1 MKQSLPYIAAV
12 LSGALLAAAC
22 THELTPQEP
31 AEGTFTGIRIT
42 PVCDGLFTRSTEEA
56 GDSDYNETT
65 ISHWAWFIYSDE
77 EGTNCLQSGWETGNN
92 PRTLVLDGILTDGA
106 TGYVYVIANLPDD
119 YSYDFDD
126 GIVYTDPETSATTT
140 YGKTLAQLQTISFDS
155 TFYHFTSATT
165 GYPDPD
171 PFVMRTPAPVSFTLA
186 ANTTKTVT
194 AELKRAAA
202 KIILDLKIAKDVKQ
216 TETTAAGAEK
226 YVKHWRADIDHL
238 QIYMLWGS
246 THGDIAGTK
255 WDYDG
260 ASTNTDWF
268 YSASPRY
275 AMYTNP
281 KGGVYDAST
290 NTVSGSVPHYD
301 GEGTA
306 PVGQYKETT
315 LTVSSSVWE
324 QVYKVNLDANGDP
337 IWNWNASTATEDR
350 TDANI
355 GNTAYGD
362 WDYVLDGGEKV
373 PATDALG
380 NYQYKLGTE
389 SKTIDAYSISSLPL
403 YSMPISW
410 GVSGA
415 HAPFIKIILPWRGH
429 TRGSD
434 GTETDEGSWTWDPK
448 TTEFYYKILVPGRTT
463 LDANGCYHISVD
475 LSVLGSEADEV
486 PVELYS
492 TYHVVDWN
500 TAETMGG
507 VESAGRYLDC
517 GDLFEFY
524 SQNSMEIPVS
534 SSHDITVTDVSVTY
548 NDYSGSTVSVATLDD
563 SEYSIT
569 PFDNTKVTIAHT
581 METTLANMHNQDV
594 ARINYTFRI
603 QHGDDESYYKEVKV
617 IQYPPVYI
625 TADPNPGGDTATNGN
640 SFGHVYVNGNTR
652 YTGSD
657 TYWYYP
663 FGLDGAGNTNT
674 NMFILHVS
682 VLEDPYL
689 IGDPRVE
696 TGGDPSG
703 GSVTW
708 ASAPGVE
715 GSTSRTLQNFR
726 KVEAD
731 DRTTN
736 MIAPILRVA
745 SSYGAAYRYTF
756 NNARYRCA
764 SYQEDGLRA
773 GRWRLPT
780 MAEIKY
786 LVNLSAQGLI
796 IRLFGSAT
804 GETNYWCANGYAT
817 VDNENNTVTNTS
829 GDYSNSSTTNY
840 VRCVYD
846 EWYWGETTNNDT
858 VRGQYRSTFT
868 WGDETN

>member
-1 MKQSLPYIAAV
+1 MRKYFIYILVWPAVAILAASCVSPFDNPVAGKGDRTVLRLAPAVAGISTKADTEAGDDTYNENIITDYYWYIFSDAAGTTCV
-12 LSGALLAAAC
+12 LSG
-22 THELTPQEP
+22 HQE
-31 AEGTFTGIRIT
+31 
-42 PVCDGLFTRSTEEA
+42 
-56 GDSDYNETT
+56 
-65 ISHWAWFIYSDE
+65 SDE
-77 EGTNCLQSGWETGNN
+77 AKEIILDDYFPSGG
-92 PRTLVLDGILTDGA
+92 
-106 TGYVYVIANLPDD
+106 TGYVYVAANLPEAP
-119 YSYDFDD
+119 
-126 GIVYTDPETSATTT
+126 TATTYADLKDVSFGTSMPTT
-140 YGKTLAQLQTISFDS
+140 YPDS
-155 TFYHFTSATT
+155 SEFYKYTSATT
-165 GYPDPD
+165 GVPKPEK
-171 PFVMRTPAPVSFTLA
+171 FVMRTDTLVPFTLVE
-186 ANTTKTVT
+186 KTVVSVP
-194 AELKRAAA
+194 AQLKRVAS
-202 KIILDLKIAKDVKQ
+202 KIILDLYVAEEVEQ
-216 TETTAAGAEK
+216 TKTLPSGGEE
-226 YVKHWRADIDHL
+226 YVKTWLSDIGHI

-246 THGDIAGTK
+246 THGNLAGTQFHYG
-255 WDYDG
+255 DDG
-260 ASTNTDWF
+260 VESEWF

-682 VLEDPYL
+682 VLEDSYL

-715 GSTSRTLQNFR
+715 GSTSRKLQKFR

-764 SYQEDGLRA
+764 SYQEDGLPA

-786 LVNLSAQGLI
+786 LVNLSARGLI
-796 IRLFGSAT
+796 IRLFGSET
-804 GETNYWCANGYAT
+804 GTTNYWCANGYAT